1 MAATPL
7 EVHMNKKRTETRKV
21 RAFHLTPGVDD
32 DLLEWLA
39 QIPRGEVEGT
49 IRAALRAYKSRS
61 QSDPVMRLE
70 QSVSRLFAD
79 LPGLIRSELSKV
91 AVVGT
96 APAQAAAPID
106 LLSADEMATRNAK
119 LKKNRW

>member
-1 MAATPL
+1 
-7 EVHMNKKRTETRKV
+7 MNKKRTETRKPK
-21 RAFHLTPGVDD
+21 AFHLTPGKDD
-32 DLLEWLA
+32 DLIEWLA
-39 QIPRGEVEGT
+39 QIPRGDVEGT

-91 AVVGT
+91 AVVGA